1 MMKKKLLA
9 VFAAVLCLSFGVAA
23 VSAAPV
29 DTGIALYKGST
40 EGETYDWDADA
51 NGWATHMQ
59 MAATY
64 VNAEGTMVIPNHYGN
79 GTAPAVNGD
88 RTSFTLAN
96 AGYLANY
103 RAFDVT
109 KPILIRYMHTTED
122 LWGKAWYV
130 LALFDDLERGLIA
143 GNNTWNA
150 AASGAKIA
158 LWGSNDNTNDNYG
171 RLQVNNGVQ
180 SPFFFPETYDKT
192 NWNQYDFT
200 VGIEI
205 GTART
210 AVSVNGTHVAWL
222 TLTRADFAEGKAYL
236 TVATGLAINF
246 NISVSQPETIE
257 YTDANGWDMHAAG
270 TAYPGAGSYAPWGNM
285 GVQSGYTVFVNGGTG
300 YLYNKIPLDLSKE
313 NSITFSLAN
322 GGWTNQAG
330 FFINL
335 FDSVDTLHAA
345 GINGWNAANGA
356 LLSVYGSNV
365 ESGNRSDVC
374 NRVRIKGVTSEIL
387 NYIGSTDGARNTA
400 TVSLYFGERAEESYA
415 LVNGE
420 LLTHIGVSRSS
431 FAGGKAY
438 VQILSLGTLQWSV
451 KLSSGESSH
460 YHELEHKEA
469 KEATCRGE
477 GNREHYQCEICGKL
491 YEDERGERETSAE
504 EVRIAKKAH
513 EEVKDEGRE
522 ATCTEAGLTE
532 GKHCRVCGEVTE
544 EQKVIPA
551 KGHREKTTA
560 GKEAMCTEAGLTEGK
575 ECEECGEVLKE
586 QREVP
591 ALGHRLKYVAEE
603 KATCTEDG
611 MEAHYACER
620 CGKKYREEGGKEE
633 VSEEELKIASEGT
646 EHQCQGEATC
656 TQGQVCLICGAVVKE
671 ALGHD
676 EVVTEGKEATCTRA
690 GRSEAITCRR
700 CGERLKESER
710 IAAKGHEAVR
720 DEGREATCTENGVT
734 EGSHCERCGE
744 VLEYQYPILAKGHA
758 GEKTE
763 GREATCTEAGLTSGV
778 KCGVCGE
785 ILKEQRE
792 IAALGHSGSEATC
805 TEDGICERCGI
816 VTEEKKGHAYEE
828 GPTCRERKCTRCGA
842 VKEATGEHEGGEAK
856 CGEQAICE
864 KCGEGYGARK
874 GHEYEKGTCVDCGAK
889 ILVISGKQS
898 GCSSSLGASSAAVS
912 AALLAAA
919 ALPVL
924 KKYRRFHI
932 RKGR

>member
-1 MMKKKLLA
+1 MNSGEEHPMKQFTVKKMIAAILLC
-9 VFAAVLCLSFGVAA
+9 AAICMVLGFTPPAA
-23 VSAAPV
+23 HAAAYDASKWKDV
-29 DTGIALYKGST
+29 TDTPIAADTQGIILDSRTDPATSGAYYTGNL
-40 EGETYDWDADA
+40 A
-51 NGWATHMQ
+51 NKSSYMLKKEMTV
-59 MAATY
+59 T
-64 VNAEGTMVIPNHYGN
+64 V
-79 GTAPAVNGD
+79 
-88 RTSFTLAN
+88 RFSFTNPVSSKQLIPVITNKPITAHRTDLN
-96 AGYLANY
+96 GSLIGTGAPLLGARLYFQNEGQIASNRILVRISDYANY
-103 RAFDVT
+103 RTADYFDNVAFTDNLDV
-109 KPILIRYMHTTED
+109 HTISWRITE
-122 LWGKAWYV
+122 
-130 LALFDDLERGLIA
+130 
-143 GNNTWNA
+143 
-150 AASGAKIA
+150 S
-158 LWGSNDNTNDNYG
+158 
-171 RLQVNNGVQ
+171 
-180 SPFFFPETYDKT
+180 
-192 NWNQYDFT
+192 
-200 VGIEI
+200 
-205 GTART
+205 
-210 AVSVNGTHVAWL
+210 AVTMS
-222 TLTRADFAEGKAYL
+222 FEGKALGASYEL
-236 TVATGLAINF
+236 KKEKTDGKEVNWKLSDFIDEAGNPQVYFGFINQNFADVRIHGIDIGEELPYRQSVTIEPSDLSAEHREDLLYTFRATMSDNGTEQTFAIGYGADEQHRITAEFRWQEGWKDARVAENTFEGRYRFSVKGGGESEGESAVAVGSLPFAAFGSETGLVFHIRAAVTETGAVLRAFYGADCVCN
-246 NISVSQPETIE
+246 PEKAVFTLEITDE
-257 YTDANGWDMHAAG
+257 SARKTDASHLIISAF
-270 TAYPGAGSYAPWGNM
+270 TS
-285 GVQSGYTVFVNGGTG
+285 
-300 YLYNKIPLDLSKE
+300 E
-313 NSITFSLAN
+313 
-322 GGWTNQAG
+322 
-330 FFINL
+330 
-335 FDSVDTLHAA
+335 
-345 GINGWNAANGA
+345 
-356 LLSVYGSNV
+356 LSVTEV
-365 ESGNRSDVC
+365 
-374 NRVRIKGVTSEIL
+374 
-387 NYIGSTDGARNTA
+387 
-400 TVSLYFGERAEESYA
+400 
-415 LVNGE
+415 
-420 LLTHIGVSRSS
+420 
-431 FAGGKAY
+431 
-438 VQILSLGTLQWSV
+438 
-451 KLSSGESSH
+451 
-460 YHELEHKEA
+460 
-469 KEATCRGE
+469 
-477 GNREHYQCEICGKL
+477 
-491 YEDERGERETSAE
+491 SAE
-504 EVRIAKKAH
+504 ETKG
-513 EEVKDEGRE
+513 VKYIEGKD
-522 ATCTEAGLTE
+522 ASCTEAGIIAHYLCE
-532 GKHCRVCGEVTE
+532 DCRSAYEDVSCTKVLSSV
-544 EQKVIPA
+544 VIPA
-551 KGHREKTTA
+551 KGHKEKTTA
-560 GKEAMCTEAGLTEGK
+560 GREATCTEAGLTEGK

-591 ALGHRLKYVAEE
+591 ALGHRLKYVPEK

-646 EHQCQGEATC
+646 EHQCHGEATC

-720 DEGREATCTENGVT
+720 DEGREVTCTENGVT

-924 KKYRRFHI
+924 KKRRRFHI

>member
-1 MMKKKLLA
+1 MNNAKLRGRLL
-9 VFAAVLCLSFGVAA
+9 VFAFALLLICAFAVGLPAAERTNAEGGTKKTLSSASLSYQGQDNWYALTGDFDAGALYRMYRNNVGTAGGFGSWWQGYGNYANFIADQNYNCCYPVGSDAILAYVVPEYANVSLTGRIIGASARAIRTSVVYRRAGAQDLLLHSASVSNAAEEAVGVSAFHADAGDVLFFVAETDPSVAAWDGVIFDVEVSLTARSGHSDRPESALAMEAMPMTGAHSISVTGGVVDYHPILTESMKLDQTKAQQMCFMGTDGNFAAFGYNGTDYLLSDMTWAGCSTGIQEYRVFYSNDTWTGAAGMLCYAPADGKISLLGKAAVNPAASAKVYVLGESKREIASLGGGVYSFAEVAA
-23 VSAAPV
+23 VNEVEIKAGEALAVVFVAAPWN
-29 DTGIALYKGST
+29 ASS
-40 EGETYDWDADA
+40 
-51 NGWATHMQ
+51 
-59 MAATY
+59 MAAAFDFY
-64 VNAEGTMVIPNHYGN
+64 A
-79 GTAPAVNGD
+79 APAVAAD
-88 RTSFTLAN
+88 
-96 AGYLANY
+96 
-103 RAFDVT
+103 
-109 KPILIRYMHTTED
+109 TE
-122 LWGKAWYV
+122 
-130 LALFDDLERGLIA
+130 
-143 GNNTWNA
+143 
-150 AASGAKIA
+150 
-158 LWGSNDNTNDNYG
+158 
-171 RLQVNNGVQ
+171 GV
-180 SPFFFPETYDKT
+180 PAHK
-192 NWNQYDFT
+192 
-200 VGIEI
+200 
-205 GTART
+205 
-210 AVSVNGTHVAWL
+210 
-222 TLTRADFAEGKAYL
+222 
-236 TVATGLAINF
+236 
-246 NISVSQPETIE
+246 
-257 YTDANGWDMHAAG
+257 
-270 TAYPGAGSYAPWGNM
+270 
-285 GVQSGYTVFVNGGTG
+285 
-300 YLYNKIPLDLSKE
+300 
-313 NSITFSLAN
+313 
-322 GGWTNQAG
+322 
-330 FFINL
+330 
-335 FDSVDTLHAA
+335 
-345 GINGWNAANGA
+345 
-356 LLSVYGSNV
+356 
-365 ESGNRSDVC
+365 
-374 NRVRIKGVTSEIL
+374 
-387 NYIGSTDGARNTA
+387 
-400 TVSLYFGERAEESYA
+400 
-415 LVNGE
+415 
-420 LLTHIGVSRSS
+420 
-431 FAGGKAY
+431 
-438 VQILSLGTLQWSV
+438 
-451 KLSSGESSH
+451 
-460 YHELEHKEA
+460 LEHKEA
-469 KEATCRGE
+469 KEATCREE

-560 GKEAMCTEAGLTEGK
+560 GKEATCTEAGLTEGK

-874 GHEYEKGTCVDCGAK
+874 GHDYEKGTCVDCGAK

-898 GCSSSLGASSAAVS
+898 GCSSSLGVSSAAVS
-912 AALLAAA
+912 AAFLAAA

-924 KKYRRFHI
+924 KKRRRFHI